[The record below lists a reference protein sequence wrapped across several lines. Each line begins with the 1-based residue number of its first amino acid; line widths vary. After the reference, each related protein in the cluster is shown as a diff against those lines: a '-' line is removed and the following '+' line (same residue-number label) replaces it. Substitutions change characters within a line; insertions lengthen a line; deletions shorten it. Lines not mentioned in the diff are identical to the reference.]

1 MVAPAVLQSLTY
13 LLNLS
18 LRAGQVPSE
27 LKEANITPV
36 PKAGEK
42 DDVNN
47 YWSISAIPII
57 AKCFESLIHDQL
69 HKYNDGLEQI
79 AWSVVLL
86 FPTTSFYTQ
95 DVLVKS
101 IDDWKVGLDA
111 G

>member
-47 YWSISAIPII
+47 Y
-57 AKCFESLIHDQL
+57 
-69 HKYNDGLEQI
+69 
-79 AWSVVLL
+79 
-86 FPTTSFYTQ
+86 
-95 DVLVKS
+95 
-101 IDDWKVGLDA
+101 
-111 G
+111 